1 MQATERD
8 HLASVTHTRAPCAQ
22 FWDTMAG
29 QQEAQGAVQVD
40 LAINDLLSSQPEYTT
55 GFRSGAEGFRA
66 KEAKGNLPS
75 QSGGIFGGGSYQA
88 EAEGLPSNRP
98 AAPMPPQSQAGGTAA
113 QQSSRPK
120 GNQSSVQGGI
130 FAPMEPTDA
139 PPPSSRS
146 NRSNK
151 SSIEGGIFGS
161 AGPVGPP
168 QEKKFNSNRSSIE
181 GGIFG

>member
-75 QSGGIFGGGSYQA
+75 QAGGIFGGGSYQA
-88 EAEGLPSNRP
+88 EAEGLHHR
-98 AAPMPPQSQAGGTAA
+98 ATA
-113 QQSSRPK
+113 
-120 GNQSSVQGGI
+120 I
-130 FAPMEPTDA
+130 
-139 PPPSSRS
+139 
-146 NRSNK
+146 
-151 SSIEGGIFGS
+151 S
-161 AGPVGPP
+161 A
-168 QEKKFNSNRSSIE
+168 SY
-181 GGIFG
+181 

>member
-1 MQATERD
+1 
-8 HLASVTHTRAPCAQ
+8 
-22 FWDTMAG
+22 MAG
-29 QQEAQGAVQVD
+29 QQEPQGAVQVD

-66 KEAKGNLPS
+66 KQAKGNLPS
-75 QSGGIFGGGSYQA
+75 QEGGIFGGGSYQA
-88 EAEGLPSNRP
+88 EAEGLPSHRP
-98 AAPMPPQSQAGGTAA
+98 AQPMPPQSQAGGMVA

-120 GNQSSVQGGI
+120 GNQPSVEGGI
-130 FAPMEPTDA
+130 FAPMDPSAA

-151 SSIEGGIFGS
+151 SSVEGGIF
-161 AGPVGPP
+161 AQPALAGPP
-168 QEKKFNSNRSSIE
+168 QEKKFNSNRSSIP